1 MRDDERRRPFDED
14 PDDEF
19 EDLFEEEDDP
29 FADDDDD
36 PFEGLFPESSE
47 EAELE
52 EIEAQLQRLLG
63 GEPSSELEER
73 APRFDRGRE
82 LEVRVTGVYERIE
95 HGQPRALLVQVR
107 DNYGRTVPIVIGP
120 FEAHAIVSALN
131 DDTPPRPMTHDLTRN
146 ILTRLGVSIDR
157 VVIDD
162 LWQGTFYAKIYLLHG
177 DEEIE
182 IDSRPSD
189 AIALALRFR
198 APIYMAESVLEAE
211 GQPEDY
217 S

>member
-1 MRDDERRRPFDED
+1 MRDDERKRPFDED

-19 EDLFEEEDDP
+19 EDLF
-29 FADDDDD
+29 DDD
-36 PFEGLFPESSE
+36 FELESE

-52 EIEAQLQRLLG
+52 EIEVQLQRLLG
-63 GEPSSELEER
+63 GEPTSSELDER
-73 APRFDRGRE
+73 AAPRFDRGRE

-131 DDTPPRPMTHDLTRN
+131 DETPPRPMTHDLTRN

-198 APIYMAESVLEAE
+198 APIYMVESVLEME
-211 GQPEDY
+211 GQYDDY

>member
-1 MRDDERRRPFDED
+1 MRDDERKRPFDED

-19 EDLFEEEDDP
+19 EDLF
-29 FADDDDD
+29 DDD
-36 PFEGLFPESSE
+36 FELESE

-52 EIEAQLQRLLG
+52 EIEVQLQRLLG
-63 GEPSSELEER
+63 SEPTSSELDER
-73 APRFDRGRE
+73 AAPRFDRGRE

-131 DDTPPRPMTHDLTRN
+131 DETPPRPMTHDLTRN

-211 GQPEDY
+211 GQPDDY
-217 S
+217 

>member
-1 MRDDERRRPFDED
+1 MRDNERRRPYDED

-19 EDLFEEEDDP
+19 EDLFDDIEEDEEPFFFSEAGEEEEDV
-29 FADDDDD
+29 A
-36 PFEGLFPESSE
+36 
-47 EAELE
+47 
-52 EIEAQLQRLLG
+52 EIEARLQRLLG
-63 GEPSSELEER
+63 AEPSSSELDER

-107 DNYGRTVPIVIGP
+107 DNYGRTVPILIGP

-131 DDTPPRPMTHDLTRN
+131 DEAPPRPMTHDLTRN

-198 APIYMAESVLEAE
+198 APIYMVESVLEAE
-211 GQPEDY
+211 GQYDDY

>member
-1 MRDDERRRPFDED
+1 MRDDERKRRYDED

-19 EDLFEEEDDP
+19 EDLFENLEDDDPLEGLFEEDD
-29 FADDDDD
+29 
-36 PFEGLFPESSE
+36 E
-47 EAELE
+47 ENLE
-52 EIEAQLQRLLG
+52 EIEAQLKRLFG
-63 GEPSSELEER
+63 GEAGSELEER
-73 APRFDRGRE
+73 AARLDRGRE
-82 LEVRVTGVYERIE
+82 LEVRVSGVYERIE
-95 HGQPRALLVQVR
+95 HGQPRALLVQLR
-107 DNYGRTVPIVIGP
+107 DNYGRSVPIVIGP
-120 FEAHAIVSALN
+120 FEAHAIITALN
-131 DDTPPRPMTHDLTRN
+131 DDTPPRPMTHDLIRN
-146 ILTRLGVSIDR
+146 ILTRLGASIDR
-157 VVIDD
+157 VLIDD

>member
-1 MRDDERRRPFDED
+1 MRDDERKRPFDED

-19 EDLFEEEDDP
+19 EDLF
-29 FADDDDD
+29 DDD
-36 PFEGLFPESSE
+36 FELESE

-52 EIEAQLQRLLG
+52 EIEVQLQRLLG
-63 GEPSSELEER
+63 GEPTSSELDER
-73 APRFDRGRE
+73 AAPRFDRGRE

-217 S
+217 

>member
-1 MRDDERRRPFDED
+1 MRDDERKRPFDED

-19 EDLFEEEDDP
+19 EDLFEEDLEELFEEDLEDLLS
-29 FADDDDD
+29 
-36 PFEGLFPESSE
+36 ESE
-47 EAELE
+47 EAKYED
-52 EIEAQLQRLLG
+52 IEAQLKRLLG
-63 GEPSSELEER
+63 DEPSSSELEER
-73 APRFDRGRE
+73 AAPRFERGRE

-131 DDTPPRPMTHDLTRN
+131 DDTPPRPMTHDLVRN

-162 LWQGTFYAKIYLLHG
+162 LWQGTFYAKIYLLHSD

-182 IDSRPSD
+182 IDARPSD

-198 APIYMAESVLEAE
+198 APIYMVESVLEAE

>member
-1 MRDDERRRPFDED
+1 MRDDERKRPFDED

-19 EDLFEEEDDP
+19 EDLF
-29 FADDDDD
+29 DDDD
-36 PFEGLFPESSE
+36 FEFESE

-52 EIEAQLQRLLG
+52 EIETQLQRLLG
-63 GEPSSELEER
+63 GEPASSELEER
-73 APRFDRGRE
+73 AARFDRGRE

-131 DDTPPRPMTHDLTRN
+131 DDAPPRPMTHDLTRN

>member
-1 MRDDERRRPFDED
+1 MRDDERKRPFDEE

-19 EDLFEEEDDP
+19 ENLFEDDEDELEE
-29 FADDDDD
+29 
-36 PFEGLFPESSE
+36 LSSE
-47 EAELE
+47 SEESEYE

-63 GEPSSELEER
+63 GDPSSSELEER
-73 APRFDRGRE
+73 TVPLDRGRE

-131 DDTPPRPMTHDLTRN
+131 DDTPPRPMTHDLIRN

-177 DEEIE
+177 DDEEIE
-182 IDSRPSD
+182 VDARPSD

>member
-1 MRDDERRRPFDED
+1 MRDDERKRPFDED

-19 EDLFEEEDDP
+19 EDLLDDDFEE
-29 FADDDDD
+29 
-36 PFEGLFPESSE
+36 LFSESE

-63 GEPSSELEER
+63 GEPASSELEER
-73 APRFDRGRE
+73 AARFDRGRE

-131 DDTPPRPMTHDLTRN
+131 DDAPPRPMTHDLTRN

-211 GQPEDY
+211 GQPDDY
-217 S
+217 

>member
-1 MRDDERRRPFDED
+1 M
-14 PDDEF
+14 
-19 EDLFEEEDDP
+19 
-29 FADDDDD
+29 
-36 PFEGLFPESSE
+36 
-47 EAELE
+47 
-52 EIEAQLQRLLG
+52 
-63 GEPSSELEER
+63 
-73 APRFDRGRE
+73 
-82 LEVRVTGVYERIE
+82 
-95 HGQPRALLVQVR
+95 GQPQALLVHLR

-120 FEAHAIVSALN
+120 FEAHAIVMALN
-131 DDTPPRPMTHDLTRN
+131 DEVPQRPLTHDLMRN
-146 ILTRLGVSIDR
+146 ILMRLGVSVDR

-198 APIYMAESVLEAE
+198 APIYMVESVLEAE
-211 GQPEDY
+211 GQSDDF

>member
-1 MRDDERRRPFDED
+1 MERRRRYDEE

-19 EDLFEEEDDP
+19 ESLFEELFND
-29 FADDDDD
+29 
-36 PFEGLFPESSE
+36 FEE
-47 EAELE
+47 EAEADD
-52 EIEAQLQRLLG
+52 IDAQVQRLLG
-63 GEPSSELEER
+63 GSVANEPDER
-73 APRFDRGRE
+73 PPRFDKGRE
-82 LEVRVTGVYERIE
+82 LEVRVMGVYERIE
-95 HGQPRALLVQVR
+95 YGQPRALLVQLR
-107 DNYGRTVPIVIGP
+107 DNYGRVVPIVIGP
-120 FEAHAIVSALN
+120 FEAHAIVAALN
-131 DDTPPRPMTHDLTRN
+131 EDTPARPMTHDLIRN

-157 VVIDD
+157 ILIDD

-198 APIYMAESVLEAE
+198 APIYMVESVLEAE

>member
-1 MRDDERRRPFDED
+1 MRDDERKRPFDED

-19 EDLFEEEDDP
+19 EDLF
-29 FADDDDD
+29 DDD
-36 PFEGLFPESSE
+36 FELESE

-63 GEPSSELEER
+63 GEPTSSELDER
-73 APRFDRGRE
+73 AAPRFERGRE

-131 DDTPPRPMTHDLTRN
+131 DDAPPRPMTHDLTRN

-217 S
+217 

>member
-1 MRDDERRRPFDED
+1 MRDDERRRRYGEEPED
-14 PDDEF
+14 DYDDLF
-19 EDLFEEEDDP
+19 EDIEEEDDINE
-29 FADDDDD
+29 
-36 PFEGLFPESSE
+36 PFEEDDE
-47 EAELE
+47 DEE
-52 EIEAQLQRLLG
+52 EIEDIEARLQKLFG
-63 GEPSSELEER
+63 SEPISELEER
-73 APRFDRGRE
+73 AARLDSRGRE

-95 HGQPRALLVQVR
+95 PGQPRALLVQLR
-107 DNYGRTVPIVIGP
+107 DNYGRSVPIVIGP
-120 FEAHAIVSALN
+120 FEAHAIVAALN

-146 ILTRLGVSIDR
+146 ILQRLGVSIDR

-182 IDSRPSD
+182 VDSRPSD

-198 APIYMAESVLEAE
+198 APIYMAEAVLEAE
-211 GQPEDY
+211 GMPDDY

>member
-1 MRDDERRRPFDED
+1 MRDDERKRPFDED

-19 EDLFEEEDDP
+19 EDLLDDDFEE
-29 FADDDDD
+29 
-36 PFEGLFPESSE
+36 LFSESE

-63 GEPSSELEER
+63 GEPASSELEER
-73 APRFDRGRE
+73 AARFDRGRE

-217 S
+217 

>member
-1 MRDDERRRPFDED
+1 MRDDERKRPFDED

-19 EDLFEEEDDP
+19 EDLF
-29 FADDDDD
+29 DDDD
-36 PFEGLFPESSE
+36 FEFESE

-52 EIEAQLQRLLG
+52 EIEVQLQRLLG
-63 GEPSSELEER
+63 GEPTGSELEER
-73 APRFDRGRE
+73 SAPRFDRGRE

-131 DDTPPRPMTHDLTRN
+131 DETPPRPMTHDLTRN

-211 GQPEDY
+211 GQPDDY
-217 S
+217 

>member
-1 MRDDERRRPFDED
+1 MRDDERKRPFDED
-14 PDDEF
+14 PDDELENLF
-19 EDLFEEEDDP
+19 DEEDDEPLFDPFSEAEEEEED
-29 FADDDDD
+29 
-36 PFEGLFPESSE
+36 
-47 EAELE
+47 LE
-52 EIEAQLQRLLG
+52 EIEVQLQRLLG
-63 GEPSSELEER
+63 AEPSTEPEER
-73 APRFDRGRE
+73 VPRFERGRE

-131 DDTPPRPMTHDLTRN
+131 GEAPPRPMTHDLTRN

-198 APIYMAESVLEAE
+198 APIYMVESVLEME
-211 GQPEDY
+211 GQYDDY

>member
-1 MRDDERRRPFDED
+1 MRDDERKRPFDEE

-19 EDLFEEEDDP
+19 EDLFEDDEDELEE
-29 FADDDDD
+29 
-36 PFEGLFPESSE
+36 LFSESE
-47 EAELE
+47 ESEYE

-63 GEPSSELEER
+63 GDPSSSELEER
-73 APRFDRGRE
+73 AAPRFERGRE
-82 LEVRVTGVYERIE
+82 LEVHVTGVYERIE

-131 DDTPPRPMTHDLTRN
+131 DDTPPRPMTHDLVRN

-162 LWQGTFYAKIYLLHG
+162 LWQGTFYAKIYLLHSD

-182 IDSRPSD
+182 IDARPSD

>member
-1 MRDDERRRPFDED
+1 MRDDERKRPFDED

-19 EDLFEEEDDP
+19 EDLF
-29 FADDDDD
+29 DDD
-36 PFEGLFPESSE
+36 FELESE

-63 GEPSSELEER
+63 GELTSSELDER
-73 APRFDRGRE
+73 VAPRFERGRE

-217 S
+217 

>member
-1 MRDDERRRPFDED
+1 MRDDERKRLFGEE

-19 EDLFEEEDDP
+19 EGFSSGEFESEEVE
-29 FADDDDD
+29 
-36 PFEGLFPESSE
+36 PFEPE
-47 EAELE
+47 EAEPDAE
-52 EIEAQLQRLLG
+52 EMEARLQRLLG
-63 GEPSSELEER
+63 DEPFSSELGER
-73 APRFDRGRE
+73 TAPRFDKGRE
-82 LEVRVTGVYERIE
+82 LEVHVTGVYERIE

-131 DDTPPRPMTHDLTRN
+131 DETPPRPMTHDLTRN
-146 ILTRLGVSIDR
+146 ILKRLGVTIDR

-211 GQPEDY
+211 GQTDDY
-217 S
+217 

>member
-1 MRDDERRRPFDED
+1 MRDDERKRPFDED

-19 EDLFEEEDDP
+19 EDLLDDDFEE
-29 FADDDDD
+29 
-36 PFEGLFPESSE
+36 LFSESE

-52 EIEAQLQRLLG
+52 EIETQLQRLLG
-63 GEPSSELEER
+63 GEPASSELEER
-73 APRFDRGRE
+73 AARFDRGRE

-131 DDTPPRPMTHDLTRN
+131 GDAPPRPMTHDLTRN

>member
-1 MRDDERRRPFDED
+1 MRDDERKRPFDED

-19 EDLFEEEDDP
+19 EDLF
-29 FADDDDD
+29 DDDD
-36 PFEGLFPESSE
+36 FEFESE

-52 EIEAQLQRLLG
+52 EIEVQLQRLLG
-63 GEPSSELEER
+63 GEPTGS
-73 APRFDRGRE
+73 E

-131 DDTPPRPMTHDLTRN
+131 DDAPPRPMTHDLTRN

-211 GQPEDY
+211 GQPDDY
-217 S
+217 

>member
-1 MRDDERRRPFDED
+1 MRDDERRKRPDED
-14 PDDEF
+14 PEEGPDEPEF
-19 EDLFEEEDDP
+19 EDLFGFEEEEEPRDI
-29 FADDDDD
+29 
-36 PFEGLFPESSE
+36 
-47 EAELE
+47 EAELK
-52 EIEAQLQRLLG
+52 RLFG
-63 GEPSSELEER
+63 SESESPDELEEAR
-73 APRFDRGRE
+73 RFERGRE

-95 HGQPRALLVQVR
+95 MGQPQALLVHLR

-120 FEAHAIVSALN
+120 FEAHAIVMALN
-131 DDTPPRPMTHDLTRN
+131 DEVPQRPLTHDLMRN
-146 ILTRLGVSIDR
+146 ILMRLGVSVDR

-198 APIYMAESVLEAE
+198 APIYMVESVLEAE
-211 GQPEDY
+211 GQSDDF

>member
-1 MRDDERRRPFDED
+1 MRDDERRRRYDED
-14 PDDEF
+14 PEDDFDELF
-19 EDLFEEEDDP
+19 EDIE
-29 FADDDDD
+29 DDD
-36 PFEGLFPESSE
+36 PFGELFEEDDDESVE
-47 EAELE
+47 D
-52 EIEAQLQRLLG
+52 IEARLQRLFG
-63 GEPSSELEER
+63 GETTSELEER
-73 APRFDRGRE
+73 AARIDSGRE

-95 HGQPRALLVQVR
+95 HGQPRALLVQLR
-107 DNYGRTVPIVIGP
+107 DNYGRSVPIVIGP
-120 FEAHAIVSALN
+120 FEAHAIVTALN

-211 GQPEDY
+211 GMPDDY

>member
-1 MRDDERRRPFDED
+1 MRDDERKRPFDED

-19 EDLFEEEDDP
+19 EDLFE
-29 FADDDDD
+29 DDDD
-36 PFEGLFPESSE
+36 PLLEDLFSESE

-63 GEPSSELEER
+63 GEPSSSEMEER
-73 APRFDRGRE
+73 ASRFAGGRE

-131 DDTPPRPMTHDLTRN
+131 DDAPPRPMTHDLTRN

-217 S
+217 

>member
-1 MRDDERRRPFDED
+1 MRDDERKRPFDED

-19 EDLFEEEDDP
+19 EDLF
-29 FADDDDD
+29 DDDD
-36 PFEGLFPESSE
+36 FEFESE

-63 GEPSSELEER
+63 GEPTSSELDER
-73 APRFDRGRE
+73 AAPRFERGRE

-217 S
+217 

>member
-1 MRDDERRRPFDED
+1 MRDDERKRPFDED

-19 EDLFEEEDDP
+19 EDLF
-29 FADDDDD
+29 DDDD
-36 PFEGLFPESSE
+36 FEFESE
-47 EAELE
+47 EVELE

-63 GEPSSELEER
+63 SEPTSSELEER
-73 APRFDRGRE
+73 AAPRFDRGRE

-131 DDTPPRPMTHDLTRN
+131 DETPPRPMTHDLTRN

-217 S
+217 

>member
-1 MRDDERRRPFDED
+1 MRDDERKRPFDEE

-19 EDLFEEEDDP
+19 EDLFEDDEDELEE
-29 FADDDDD
+29 
-36 PFEGLFPESSE
+36 LFSESE
-47 EAELE
+47 ESEYE

-63 GEPSSELEER
+63 GDPSSSELEER
-73 APRFDRGRE
+73 AAPRFERGRE

-131 DDTPPRPMTHDLTRN
+131 DDTPPRPMTHDLVRN

-177 DEEIE
+177 DDEEIE
-182 IDSRPSD
+182 VDARPSD